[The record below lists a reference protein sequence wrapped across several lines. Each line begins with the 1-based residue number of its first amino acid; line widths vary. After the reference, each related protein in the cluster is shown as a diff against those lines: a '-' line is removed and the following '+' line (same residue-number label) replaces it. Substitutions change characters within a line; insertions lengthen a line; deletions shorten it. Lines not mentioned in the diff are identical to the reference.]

1 LAITLQKMLS
11 NMIESRI
18 SHFRF
23 ILIVFTV
30 LLFSCGGDDEVVDET
45 TSQADEPSTPALDE
59 PEVEEVQEVVKEEE
73 PEEIPD
79 PNGVYLP
86 LSEEQNSK
94 PVYTNGNGFFL
105 WFNGSIWKITDKIG
119 SGKAIA
125 SGQESIND
133 KWSDGGK
140 ARHYPHEEY
149 SKDAL
154 FRLAVAYQGSQDNQN
169 AIRLFNQFVKEFPED
184 KMVPEA
190 HLSMGDL
197 STSGLQPDEQPS
209 VEQINKARE
218 NYAFVRE
225 KAQDVRLIT
234 DATFNEGGLLERVA
248 ENPEGV
254 VEHYLSFDKNKDELL
269 QSQEYS
275 AIGIETT
282 KSFSDFDL
290 NEDKTIDYGEMFDV
304 ATWVFYSDM
313 EKLYREY
320 SENNGGK
327 DGSRISEAT
336 EKIGFASEKLGN
348 PAMMLNLYYK
358 DIENYGSQKNNVGV
372 DGLIVKY
379 MKKFKEYDVLYGRTL
394 DLLEKLQSPSEI
406 VSFTYRDR
414 RGSEK
419 SITGSVEEI
428 IKDRNKLLPFLATS
442 YAGLDPEVQS
452 DLVSMKGAVLANP
465 KHASKFKGYLKKYQV
480 LKKSFPS
487 NLSPRAAFT
496 NLLQKAKSSGEKALE
511 LRMLSALDSL
521 GDRTASGYTPQ
532 RSDFPQASPGVLVW
546 MAKKFIAQNSSEDAI
561 VAMNILLDQFSVN
574 GGDFIFDAHY
584 IIGMAK
590 QQSRDYPQAVASFES
605 ALTNSSWHPSANDA
619 RIRQGESM
627 LEVGKSSRDSTY
639 LETAEEL
646 LSEVRG
652 DTEASVEQRAQSSH
666 LMGECKRAL
675 KDYAGA
681 AYYFKYTT
689 LNFPASTK
697 WAPKSFEQ
705 AMSCFDQTGDSD
717 QRTQMEKAFVNWQRN
732 YLK

>member
-1 LAITLQKMLS
+1 
-11 NMIESRI
+11 MIESQI

-23 ILIVFTV
+23 LLIVFTV
-30 LLFSCGGDDEVVDET
+30 LLFSCGGDDEVVDEA
-45 TSQADEPSTPALDE
+45 TSQADEPSAPALDK
-59 PEVEEVQEVVKEEE
+59 PEVAEAEEVVQEEE

-86 LSEEQNSK
+86 LSEEQNGK
-94 PVYTNGNGFFL
+94 PVYSNGNGFFL

-209 VEQINKARE
+209 VEQINNARE

-290 NEDKTIDYGEMFDV
+290 NEDKTIDYGEMFEV

-327 DGSRISEAT
+327 DGARISEAT

-379 MKKFKEYDVLYGRTL
+379 MEKFKEYDILYGRTL

-406 VSFTYRDR
+406 VSFTFRDR
-414 RGSEK
+414 RGTEK
-419 SITGSVEEI
+419 TITGSVEEI

-442 YAGLDPEVQS
+442 YAGLDYDVQS
-452 DLVSMKGAVLANP
+452 DLVSMKGGVFSNT
-465 KHASKFKGYLKKYQV
+465 KYASKFKGYLKKYQN
-480 LKKSFPS
+480 LKKLFPS
-487 NLSPRAAFT
+487 ELSPLAAFS
-496 NLLQKAKSSGEKALE
+496 NLLDKATSSGEKALE
-511 LRMLSALDSL
+511 LRMLAALDAL
-521 GDRTASGYTPQ
+521 GDSSASGYSPQ

-561 VAMNILLDQFSVN
+561 VAMNILLDQFSVD

-590 QQSRDYPQAVASFES
+590 QQSRSFPEAVSSFES
-605 ALTNSSWHPSANDA
+605 ALTNSSWHPMANEA
-619 RIRQGESM
+619 RVRQGECM
-627 LEVGKSSRDSTY
+627 LEVGKSTRNSAY
-639 LETAEEL
+639 LETAENL

-652 DTEASVEQRAQSSH
+652 DTEASVEQRAHASH

-681 AYYFKYTT
+681 AYYYKYTT

-705 AMSCFDQTGDSD
+705 AMSCFDQTGDSQ

>member
-1 LAITLQKMLS
+1 M
-11 NMIESRI
+11 
-18 SHFRF
+18 HFRF
-23 ILIVFTV
+23 LLIVLIAF
-30 LLFSCGGDDEVVDET
+30 LFSCGGDEGVVDET
-45 TSQADEPSTPALDE
+45 SAQVDEPSTPVLDKPE
-59 PEVEEVQEVVKEEE
+59 VAEVEEFVEEE

-86 LSEEQNSK
+86 LSEEQNGK
-94 PVYTNGNGFFL
+94 PVYSNGNGFFL
-105 WFNGSIWKITDKIG
+105 WFNGSTWKITDKIG

-125 SGQESIND
+125 TGQESIND

-154 FRLAVAYQGSQDNQN
+154 FRLAVAYQGSQDNGN
-169 AIRLFNQFVKEFPED
+169 AIRLFNQFVKQFPED

-190 HLSMGDL
+190 YLSMGDL

-209 VEQINKARE
+209 VDQINQARE
-218 NYAFVRE
+218 NYSFVRE
-225 KAQDVRLIT
+225 KTQDVRLIT
-234 DATFNEGGLLERVA
+234 DATFNEGGLIERVA

-254 VEHYLSFDKNKDELL
+254 VEYYLSFDKNKDDLL
-269 QSQEYS
+269 QAQEYA
-275 AIGIETT
+275 AIGIEST
-282 KSFSDFDL
+282 KSFSDFDM
-290 NEDKTIDYGEMFDV
+290 NEDKAIDYGEMFDV
-304 ATWVFYSDM
+304 ATWVFYSGM
-313 EKLYREY
+313 EKLFREY
-320 SENNGGK
+320 SENNAGK
-327 DGSRISEAT
+327 DGSRTSEAT

-358 DIENYGSQKNNVGV
+358 DIEDYGSQKNNVGV

-379 MKKFKEYDVLYGRTL
+379 IDKFQEYDLLYGRTL
-394 DLLEKLQSPSEI
+394 DLLEKIQSPSEI
-406 VSFTYRDR
+406 VSFTFRDR

-442 YAGLDPEVQS
+442 YAGLDPDVQS
-452 DLVSMKGAVLANP
+452 DLVSMKGAVLTNP

-480 LKKSFPS
+480 LKRSFPS
-487 NLSPRAAFT
+487 DLSPLSAFT
-496 NLLQKAKSSGEKALE
+496 NLLDKAKSSGEKALE

-521 GDRTASGYTPQ
+521 GERSASAYTPQ

-590 QQSRDYPQAVASFES
+590 QQSRDYPEAVASFAS

-627 LEVGKSSRDSTY
+627 LEVGKSSRDATY

-652 DTEASVEQRAQSSH
+652 DTEATVEQRAQSSH

-705 AMSCFDQTGDSD
+705 AMSCFDQTGDSE

>member
-1 LAITLQKMLS
+1 M
-11 NMIESRI
+11 
-18 SHFRF
+18 
-23 ILIVFTV
+23 
-30 LLFSCGGDDEVVDET
+30 
-45 TSQADEPSTPALDE
+45 
-59 PEVEEVQEVVKEEE
+59 
-73 PEEIPD
+73 
-79 PNGVYLP
+79 
-86 LSEEQNSK
+86 SEEQNGK

-320 SENNGGK
+320 SENNAGK
-327 DGSRISEAT
+327 DGARTSEAT

-379 MKKFKEYDVLYGRTL
+379 MR
-394 DLLEKLQSPSEI
+394 EI
-406 VSFTYRDR
+406 
-414 RGSEK
+414 
-419 SITGSVEEI
+419 
-428 IKDRNKLLPFLATS
+428 
-442 YAGLDPEVQS
+442 
-452 DLVSMKGAVLANP
+452 
-465 KHASKFKGYLKKYQV
+465 
-480 LKKSFPS
+480 
-487 NLSPRAAFT
+487 
-496 NLLQKAKSSGEKALE
+496 SG
-511 LRMLSALDSL
+511 
-521 GDRTASGYTPQ
+521 
-532 RSDFPQASPGVLVW
+532 V
-546 MAKKFIAQNSSEDAI
+546 
-561 VAMNILLDQFSVN
+561 
-574 GGDFIFDAHY
+574 
-584 IIGMAK
+584 
-590 QQSRDYPQAVASFES
+590 
-605 ALTNSSWHPSANDA
+605 
-619 RIRQGESM
+619 
-627 LEVGKSSRDSTY
+627 
-639 LETAEEL
+639 
-646 LSEVRG
+646 
-652 DTEASVEQRAQSSH
+652 
-666 LMGECKRAL
+666 
-675 KDYAGA
+675 
-681 AYYFKYTT
+681 
-689 LNFPASTK
+689 
-697 WAPKSFEQ
+697 
-705 AMSCFDQTGDSD
+705 
-717 QRTQMEKAFVNWQRN
+717 
-732 YLK
+732 

>member
-1 LAITLQKMLS
+1 MPS

-45 TSQADEPSTPALDE
+45 TSQADEPSTPALDK
-59 PEVEEVQEVVKEEE
+59 PEVEEVQEVVQEEE

-86 LSEEQNSK
+86 LSEEQNGK
-94 PVYTNGNGFFL
+94 PVYSNGNGFFL

-320 SENNGGK
+320 SRK
-327 DGSRISEAT
+327 
-336 EKIGFASEKLGN
+336 
-348 PAMMLNLYYK
+348 
-358 DIENYGSQKNNVGV
+358 
-372 DGLIVKY
+372 
-379 MKKFKEYDVLYGRTL
+379 
-394 DLLEKLQSPSEI
+394 
-406 VSFTYRDR
+406 
-414 RGSEK
+414 
-419 SITGSVEEI
+419 
-428 IKDRNKLLPFLATS
+428 
-442 YAGLDPEVQS
+442 
-452 DLVSMKGAVLANP
+452 
-465 KHASKFKGYLKKYQV
+465 
-480 LKKSFPS
+480 
-487 NLSPRAAFT
+487 
-496 NLLQKAKSSGEKALE
+496 
-511 LRMLSALDSL
+511 
-521 GDRTASGYTPQ
+521 
-532 RSDFPQASPGVLVW
+532 
-546 MAKKFIAQNSSEDAI
+546 
-561 VAMNILLDQFSVN
+561 
-574 GGDFIFDAHY
+574 
-584 IIGMAK
+584 
-590 QQSRDYPQAVASFES
+590 
-605 ALTNSSWHPSANDA
+605 
-619 RIRQGESM
+619 
-627 LEVGKSSRDSTY
+627 
-639 LETAEEL
+639 
-646 LSEVRG
+646 
-652 DTEASVEQRAQSSH
+652 
-666 LMGECKRAL
+666 
-675 KDYAGA
+675 
-681 AYYFKYTT
+681 
-689 LNFPASTK
+689 
-697 WAPKSFEQ
+697 
-705 AMSCFDQTGDSD
+705 
-717 QRTQMEKAFVNWQRN
+717 
-732 YLK
+732 

>member
-1 LAITLQKMLS
+1 MAITLQKMLS

-23 ILIVFTV
+23 ILIVFPV

-45 TSQADEPSTPALDE
+45 TSQADEPSTPALDK

>member
-1 LAITLQKMLS
+1 MLS

-45 TSQADEPSTPALDE
+45 TSQADEPSTPALDK

-320 SENNGGK
+320 SKNNAGK
-327 DGSRISEAT
+327 DGARTSEAT

-379 MKKFKEYDVLYGRTL
+379 IDKFQEYDLLYGRTL
-394 DLLEKLQSPSEI
+394 GLLEKIQSPSEI
-406 VSFTYRDR
+406 VSFTFRDR

-442 YAGLDPEVQS
+442 YVGLDPDVQS
-452 DLVSMKGAVLANP
+452 DIVSMKGAVLTNP
-465 KHASKFKGYLKKYQV
+465 KHASKFKGYLKKYQI

-487 NLSPRAAFT
+487 DLSPLSAFT
-496 NLLQKAKSSGEKALE
+496 NLLDKAKSSGEKALE

-521 GDRTASGYTPQ
+521 GDRAASGYTPQ

-546 MAKKFIAQNSSEDAI
+546 MARKFIAQNSSEDAI